1 MKDNSHNGTCDDNY
15 ESLIYFIIAFILTLI
30 IIYIGIYFIFI
41 RKVKSSEG
49 EYCNTSVDCQ
59 GSLVCA
65 GGNQCVWKSDSNL
78 GGFGSPCIRNSSCEL
93 GYLCINGECGVSF
106 SPDNSFTSIF
116 TPSSDNTNTSNTSNT
131 NTSSDNTNS
140 NNTSLSSLTSSIS
153 SNSMSSLG
161 SFASILPKSKY
172 VDMYKKSVI
181 KNNKEKNEY
190 TDKIKSRSVPIIANI
205 KYNGELKKYFLC
217 CNSTNKINISK
228 TIYLSCEPK
237 NEDIV
242 KFYYENDIIHATH
255 RNKQYYV
262 AITSNNNMI
271 LSDKYKSYIYKKY
284 SLGNTYM
291 LYNSKGKTLS
301 IVPPNLNNNDR
312 INIKV
317 HLGNKYPLS
326 VEDSHLSLPR
336 YP

>member
-1 MKDNSHNGTCDDNY
+1 MKENNYNGTCEDNY
-15 ESLIYFIIAFILTLI
+15 ASVIYFIIAFILTLI

-41 RKVKSSEG
+41 RKIKSSEG
-49 EYCNTSVDCQ
+49 EYCNTSEDCQ

-65 GGNQCVWKSDSNL
+65 GGNQCVRKTDSNQ
-78 GGFGSPCIRNSSCEL
+78 GSFGSPCIRNSSCEL

-116 TPSSDNTNTSNTSNT
+116 TPSSANTNTNN
-131 NTSSDNTNS
+131 SSDSTNGSINNS
-140 NNTSLSSLTSSIS
+140 NNTSSSSLTPSIS
-153 SNSMSSLG
+153 SNSMSPMA
-161 SFASILPKSKY
+161 SFASILPKSKNI
-172 VDMYKKSVI
+172 DMYKKTVI
-181 KNNKEKNEY
+181 KNNKAKNEY
-190 TDKIKSRSVPIIANI
+190 IDKIKSRSVHIIANI
-205 KYNGELKKYFLC
+205 KYNGEIKRYFLC
-217 CNSTNKINISK
+217 CNSSDKNNMSK

-237 NEDIV
+237 KEDIV

-284 SLGNTYM
+284 SFGNTYM